1 MGSLEKSKIDDT
13 NDVPTDCNILW
24 RLVSKYYVCSDCRT
38 RAISWIKI
46 RVVVLGKIEHL
57 GPVRNCGRR
66 KDTRGITLVS
76 VELLVDGADSG
87 PALDA
92 VALCYDIFSS
102 IVSSVGPPP
111 RSGGGMWR
119 RPPTV
124 PIGISPRSDITIIGR
139 LQCLFSDFVGDPSN
153 MLVVP
158 EP

>member
-1 MGSLEKSKIDDT
+1 MNFNWELLSCGTLNASIVLQNTECLDCTSEHCISLDWAPVASH
-13 NDVPTDCNILW
+13 
-24 RLVSKYYVCSDCRT
+24 R
-38 RAISWIKI
+38 
-46 RVVVLGKIEHL
+46 HL
-57 GPVRNCGRR
+57 KPDRM
-66 KDTRGITLVS
+66 TLVS